1 MIINQLLFGDIMT
14 NGNVF
19 GIVSAAFIAVAVFA
33 ATKSTGDACLQD
45 VGHGLGHAP
54 TEQPHVTLDDL

>member
-1 MIINQLLFGDIMT
+1 MT